1 MYRNL
6 KAELVRHNI
15 SNIEI
20 AKTLGITEGTV
31 SLKINGK
38 AKISL
43 DEAFL
48 IQDLI
53 YEKSGKKITIEELF
67 KS

>member
-15 SNIEI
+15 SNIDV
-20 AKTLGITEGTV
+20 AKKLGLTKGTA

-38 AKISL
+38 TKISL
-43 DEAFL
+43 EEAFD

-53 YEKSGKKITIEELF
+53 HEKSGITIPIEELF
-67 KS
+67 KA

>member
-15 SNIEI
+15 SNIDI
-20 AKTLGITEGTV
+20 AKKLGITEGTASLKLNGKTKV
-31 SLKINGK
+31 SLE
-38 AKISL
+38 
-43 DEAFL
+43 EAFI

-53 YEKSGKKITIEELF
+53 HEKSGVTIPIEELF
-67 KS
+67 KA

>member
-15 SNIEI
+15 ATSEI
-20 AKTLGITEGTV
+20 AKRLGITPGTA

-38 AKISL
+38 ATITLK
-43 DEAFL
+43 EAFL
-48 IQDLI
+48 IQNLI
-53 YEKSGKKITIEELF
+53 YEKSDIKITIEELF
-67 KS
+67 KV

>member
-15 SNIEI
+15 SNIDI
-20 AKTLGITEGTV
+20 AKKLGITEGTASLKLNGKTKV
-31 SLKINGK
+31 SLG
-38 AKISL
+38 
-43 DEAFL
+43 EAFI

-53 YEKSGKKITIEELF
+53 NEKSSKVISIEELF
-67 KS
+67 KL

>member
-20 AKTLGITEGTV
+20 AKKLGITEGTV
-31 SLKINGK
+31 SLKTNGK

-53 YEKSGKKITIEELF
+53 YEKSGKTITIEELF
-67 KS
+67 KL

>member
-15 SNIEI
+15 SNIEV
-20 AKTLGITEGTV
+20 AKKLGITEGTV

-43 DEAFL
+43 DEAFS

-53 YEKSGKKITIEELF
+53 YKKSGKTIPIEELF
-67 KS
+67 RL

>member
-20 AKTLGITEGTV
+20 AEKLGITKGTA

-38 AKISL
+38 SKMSL
-43 DEAFL
+43 EEAFIVQTL
-48 IQDLI
+48 IH
-53 YEKSGKKITIEELF
+53 EKSGKTIPIEELF
-67 KS
+67 KA

>member
-15 SNIEI
+15 SNAEI
-20 AKTLGITEGTV
+20 AKRLGITPGTA

-38 AKISL
+38 ATITLK
-43 DEAFL
+43 EAFL
-48 IQDLI
+48 IQNLI
-53 YEKSGKKITIEELF
+53 YEKSDIKITIEELF
-67 KS
+67 KV

>member
-15 SNIEI
+15 SNIDI
-20 AKTLGITEGTV
+20 AKRLGITEGTA
-31 SLKINGK
+31 SLKVNGK
-38 AKISL
+38 TKISL

-48 IQDLI
+48 FQNLI
-53 YEKSGKKITIEELF
+53 YEKSGKLIPIEELF
-67 KS
+67 KV

>member
-20 AKTLGITEGTV
+20 AEKLGITEGTASLKVNGKTKV
-31 SLKINGK
+31 SLE
-38 AKISL
+38 
-43 DEAFL
+43 EAFI

-53 YEKSGKKITIEELF
+53 NEKSGTTIPIEELF
-67 KS
+67 KA